1 MCCPG
6 RSWLTIATY
15 EALLSSCTPW
25 ILAREH
31 PTGAWQ
37 PPALHGIL
45 PASPGCAEC
54 APSNTAA
61 SCAGACLA
69 HFLQCRGLLPG
80 MPSWASFNLGCLF
93 IFLYACRW
101 YKRDGLCSRGSIF
114 FSTDL
119 NGDKGYKTELGGRV
133 ILKISTPGSWFWEKQ
148 WSQVIAFL
156 SRNSSDKAF
165 LTHLFSWGGSLGT
178 NTLLH
183 IFCIY

>member
-25 ILAREH
+25 ISAREH

-37 PPALHGIL
+37 PLALHGIL

-54 APSNTAA
+54 APSNTVA
-61 SCAGACLA
+61 SWARACLA
-69 HFLQCRGLLPG
+69 HFLQCRGPLPG
-80 MPSWASFNLGCLF
+80 MPSWASFNLDCIF
-93 IFLYACRW
+93 IFLYACR
-101 YKRDGLCSRGSIF
+101 YKMGYVLGVLF
-114 FSTDL
+114 FFPTDL
-119 NGDKGYKTELGGRV
+119 NGDESYKTELGGRV
-133 ILKISTPGSWFWEKQ
+133 ILNVSTPGFWFWEKQ
-148 WSQVIAFL
+148 WSQGIAFL

-183 IFCIY
+183 IFSIH